1 VLNPNLSKQSAKF
14 LSRLS
19 KGQPK
24 HAKQIAMKLVELVSN
39 PRPHD
44 CAELKGYD
52 YLRVD
57 VGEYR
62 IIYTFD
68 DTTLFVDLIGK
79 RNDDEIY
86 EILQRKS

>member
-1 VLNPNLSKQSAKF
+1 MLNPNLSKQSAKF
-14 LSRLS
+14 LRRLQ

-24 HAKQIAMKLVELVSN
+24 HARQIAIKIVELSAN

-44 CAELKGYD
+44 CIELKGYD

-62 IIYTFD
+62 VIYTFN
-68 DTTLFVDLIGK
+68 DTILFVDLIGK

-86 EILQRKS
+86 DLI

>member
-1 VLNPNLSKQSAKF
+1 MLSPNLSKRSAKF
-14 LSRLS
+14 LRKLQ

-24 HAKQIAMKLVELVSN
+24 HARQIAIKIVELSSN

-44 CAELKGYD
+44 YAELKGYD

-62 IIYTFD
+62 IIYTFN

-86 EILQRKS
+86 EILQRQ